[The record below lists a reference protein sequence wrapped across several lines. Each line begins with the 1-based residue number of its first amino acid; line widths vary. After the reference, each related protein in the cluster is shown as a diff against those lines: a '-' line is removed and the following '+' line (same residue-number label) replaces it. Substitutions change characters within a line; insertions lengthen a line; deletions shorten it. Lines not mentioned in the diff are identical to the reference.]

1 MSRRKNSK
9 FIPLLAIAATLCVG
23 ASLPLAAQSWL
34 VLYDNFN
41 SKHIDPSKW
50 GGLQFY
56 DPDVREVVRDLAGED
71 RNRRLH
77 LSQMAYSATTDD
89 NGSNGGGFGLAFPV
103 PGAIDE
109 VSFEVVVNKAVA
121 VACGSNP
128 SGQIVTGAEFR
139 GRFFNTESSPTSQL
153 GDVETVIGANRNAT
167 DTGPALE
174 VLGFYQRCDDDF
186 CGARTTL
193 GFQRLGFI
201 QPSTTNRF
209 HVKWDQP
216 NHRFVFQLNNGP
228 LVFSPYTVS
237 DTSQPFLGPVKTID
251 LARVVPHCTTTPRPF
266 TSIDAFFDNVLVNR

>member
-1 MSRRKNSK
+1 MFTRPRLALRNLM
-9 FIPLLAIAATLCVG
+9 FVLLAIAVSKPAR
-23 ASLPLAAQSWL
+23 AQL

-77 LSQMAYSATTDD
+77 LSQLAYSATADD
-89 NGSNGGGFGLAFPV
+89 NGSSGGGFGLAFPV

-109 VSFEVVVNKAVA
+109 VSFEVVVNKAIA
-121 VACGSNP
+121 VGCGSNP

-193 GFQRLGFI
+193 GFERLGFV
-201 QPSTTNRF
+201 QPGTTNRF

-228 LVFSPYTVS
+228 LVSSPYAVS
-237 DTSQPFLGPVKTID
+237 DGSQPFLGRSNHRSR
-251 LARVVPHCTTTPRPF
+251 AVVPHCTTTPRPVA
-266 TSIDAFFDNVLVNR
+266 SIDAFFDNIYVNP

>member
-1 MSRRKNSK
+1 MFTRSRLALRNLV
-9 FIPLLAIAATLCVG
+9 FVLLAIAVSKP
-23 ASLPLAAQSWL
+23 ASAQL

-50 GGLQFY
+50 SGLQFY

-77 LSQMAYSATTDD
+77 LSQMAYSATADD
-89 NGSNGGGFGLAFPV
+89 NGSSGGGFGLAFPV

-109 VSFEVVVNKAVA
+109 VSFDVVVNKAIA
-121 VACGSNP
+121 VGCGSNP

-193 GFQRLGFI
+193 GFERLGFV
-201 QPSTTNRF
+201 QPGTTNRF

-216 NHRFVFQLNNGP
+216 NHRFVFQLNNGA
-228 LVFSPYTVS
+228 LVSSPYAVS
-237 DTSQPFLGPVKTID
+237 DSSQPFLGPIKTID
-251 LARVVPHCTTTPRPF
+251 LARVVPHCTATPRPF
-266 TSIDAFFDNVLVNR
+266 ASIDAFFDNIYVNP